1 MTSLLAIAT
10 EAATLVEHARLVQA
24 ERTAEL
30 LRNEMEIAASIQQSI
45 IGRHLPTLSYA
56 KVMAKTIP
64 CAEVGGDFYDVIPV
78 EDGFIAIVADV
89 SGKGVPAALLASI
102 IQGMMYSQA
111 RSHVS
116 LVESVSIVQ
125 AFLYARVYGQ
135 KYVTLVALHYK
146 QNGEVELVNGGH
158 VSPLLILKDGS
169 IRPILGW

>member
-1 MTSLLAIAT
+1 
-10 EAATLVEHARLVQA
+10 
-24 ERTAEL
+24 
-30 LRNEMEIAASIQQSI
+30 
-45 IGRHLPTLSYA
+45 
-56 KVMAKTIP
+56 
-64 CAEVGGDFYDVIPV
+64 
-78 EDGFIAIVADV
+78 
-89 SGKGVPAALLASI
+89 
-102 IQGMMYSQA
+102 MMYSQA

-169 IRPILGW
+169 IRPILGGDVPVGLLEDATYHSIRFTLPLGARLVLLSDGVTEAENSLGVQFGSIERQHELSAPDPIPAVFAAMFRFCESAPTHDDCTLLVIDRTA